1 MTKLF
6 VIFLVTFSSLKTFA
20 DLTLY
25 TDRPATTTQIIVNAF
40 TAKTGIAL
48 NIVEMKSEEV
58 LPRLQAEGV
67 QTNGA
72 DVIFVKDL
80 IYLNQIN
87 AGGFF
92 QPYNSSLA
100 QSVRPTMK
108 SKNWTGI
115 TYRARTVIYNSLSVD
130 PSSIQSYENLS
141 GLCLRSSSS
150 SYNQALVANFIA
162 DQGAARTQQ
171 ILQGW
176 MQNLATAP
184 LSDDNAVISAV
195 ADGTCSMGV
204 VNTYYV
210 GRALAQDANLPIGI
224 TFVGL
229 DGKGTHTN
237 GSGAGISSASK
248 QKDLANQLIEVM
260 LSPEVQSQIV
270 NVTFEFPANSQVTHP
285 NSTVNSWMGFKMNAT
300 SWESLA
306 PFINQSIST
315 MKSVNYN

>member
-6 VIFLVTFSSLKTFA
+6 LIALGAFCSLNAVA

-25 TDRPATTTQIIVNAF
+25 TDRPATTTQIIANAF
-40 TAKTGIAL
+40 TAKTGVAL
-48 NIVEMKSEEV
+48 NIIELKSDE
-58 LPRLQAEGV
+58 LIARLQAEGA

-80 IYLNQIN
+80 VYLNQIN

-92 QPYNSSLA
+92 QPYNSALA

-130 PSSIQSYENLS
+130 PSSIKSYENLT
-141 GLCLRSSSS
+141 GLCLRSSQS
-150 SYNQALVANFIA
+150 SYNQALIANFIA

-176 MQNLATAP
+176 MQNLVTDP
-184 LSDDNAVISAV
+184 LSDDNAVITAV

-210 GRALAQDANLPIGI
+210 GRAFAQDANLPIGI
-224 TFVGL
+224 TFVGI

-237 GSGAGISSASK
+237 GSGAGISAASQ

-260 LSPEVQSQIV
+260 LSPDVQSQIV
-270 NVTFEFPANSQVTHP
+270 SLTFEFPANSQVSHP
-285 NSTVNSWMGFKMNAT
+285 NSTVNSWMGFKMNST

-306 PFINQSIST
+306 PFIKQSVST
-315 MKSVNYN
+315 MKSVNYK